1 MKFNVS
7 ANIAQHEKDSNTMNT
22 KYGQTGSFP
31 VTTAV
36 IVNDSMIERLN
47 DQDISKI

>member
-1 MKFNVS
+1 
-7 ANIAQHEKDSNTMNT
+7 MNT

-31 VTTAV
+31 VTTVV

-47 DQDISKI
+47 DQDVSEI